1 MQKIGKNV
9 FIHPEAR
16 IDVDYLEIGDF
27 SKINKGV
34 IITGR
39 KVIIGREAWLDEGA
53 RIGGGRA
60 TVGTVRIGDFF
71 HLGKNAE
78 INTANDVLIGDEVGI
93 GMDSK
98 IFTHGA
104 YLSEIDG
111 FPYQDAPVLIGN
123 RVWIPNAIVMPGVCI
138 GSNVVIGAMS
148 LVNKSIPNGC
158 FAAGIPIK
166 VVKENEYPKVLIYVE
181 IRKILLRVIEEAY
194 KYHVSADFIVP
205 DIVYVEGT
213 SFFTRDRIIVGKV
226 NSDTER
232 VKDILRRH
240 GIRFRYYNKDGEY
253 VEWEKNSSFE
263 STC

>member
-1 MQKIGKNV
+1 MQKIGKKA
-9 FIHPEAR
+9 FIHPEAE

-34 IITGR
+34 IIKGR
-39 KVIIGREAWLDEGA
+39 KVIIGREAWLDEGS

-60 TVGTVRIGDFF
+60 EIGTIKIGDFF

-78 INTANDVLIGDEVGI
+78 INTANDVLIGNEVGI

-104 YLSEIDG
+104 YLSEIGG

-123 RVWIPNAIVMPGVCI
+123 RVWIPNAIVMPGICI
-138 GSNVVIGAMS
+138 GSNVVVGAIS

-166 VVKENEYPKVLIYVE
+166 VVKENEYPKVLTNVKIKKILSRIIEEVYGYNIKAGFVVPDVIYV
-181 IRKILLRVIEEAY
+181 
-194 KYHVSADFIVP
+194 D
-205 DIVYVEGT
+205 GT

-226 NSDTER
+226 NKNTER

-240 GIRFRYYNKDGEY
+240 GIRFKYYDKDGKY
-253 VEWEKNSSFE
+253 VEWEENSSFE
-263 STC
+263 SAC

>member
-1 MQKIGKNV
+1 MQKIGKEV

-27 SKINKGV
+27 SKINRGV

-39 KVIIGREAWLDEGA
+39 KVIIGRAAWLDEGA

-60 TVGTVRIGDFF
+60 EVGTIRIGDFF

-123 RVWIPNAIVMPGVCI
+123 RVWIPNAIVLQGVCI

-158 FAAGIPIK
+158 FAAGIPAKVIK
-166 VVKENEYPKVLIYVE
+166 RNEYPKVLINVE
-181 IRKILLRVIEEAY
+181 IKKILLRVIEEAY
-194 KYHVSADFIVP
+194 KYHVNATFMAP
-205 DIVYVEGT
+205 DVIYAGGT
-213 SFFTRDRIIVGKV
+213 SFFTRDRIIIGRV
-226 NSDTER
+226 NKSTER

-240 GIRFRYYNKDGEY
+240 GIRFKYYNKDGEY
-253 VEWEKNSSFE
+253 VGWENSSSF
-263 STC
+263 STRG